1 MRPFVRV
8 YVNRNIDALYY
19 VVQVRGSPGGFGMKA
34 KKTQLIRLLLWLL
47 LLGLPAGG
55 FARLTAT
62 ADAACDLIVMNGG
75 SIQAAITAAV
85 NNQIICVR
93 DGVYNEQIKIPAIK
107 TGLTIIAYENEQ
119 PIIDG
124 NKTQPST
131 SPLEQNKALVEIG
144 GANTVFEGFE
154 VRFSSARGIDVTA
167 NNVTV
172 RNNAVHDNWTT
183 GIIIFGGETPLSGVL
198 IENNLVFNNLRKVE
212 HIPVIYR
219 GLRTGSDEVGWTFDP
234 DVMWDNPFWSGA
246 NADLPEPYLNG
257 LSMTFNNDGTTNRV
271 YAGSARAG
279 RAGIIGA
286 EYSANGQLFSYSGN
300 DILFHKPEPVNKWT
314 LFFDGDT
321 LGLGPNPQYP
331 GPVVV
336 IDAFQIESVPPE
348 PACSECAPILMS
360 FAETVTIPIGSG
372 TVTPTL
378 VGPSDLVRF
387 SPTAVDGQWG
397 HITAGYFS
405 MYKTAAELGLPATAN
420 IDALDRTLDGRLLVS
435 LDADLAAGVLI
446 ADKGLDKEDLAAVAE
461 DTLTW
466 SLYFD
471 GDQIPSNPF
480 GDDLTA
486 AWLDR
491 NGHIYVSGNPVGG
504 SALSFI
510 KTHNSMARG
519 NQVYN
524 NHGEGLVAGRY
535 SENITLEDNVAYDN
549 LHANIYLNATIAPL
563 VRRNLVFCTD
573 DMTFWRK
580 GSNDSYNPPPGLQ
593 VRDEAFANM
602 SPPPPP
608 SSGQVIVN
616 NIVVGCSNNFG
627 VVTQR
632 EDGNGGLYNAL
643 VANNTFVN
651 ARGETSQG
659 VNNIELDS
667 SASYTNS
674 SFINNLIIQ
683 TTPGAILRVMGNSTH
698 ISSLTV
704 GNNLYNTAPPS
715 TWFNNESGRVVGDP
729 LLAAPNPPL
738 PTMSN
743 PVNPADYR
751 LTYASPAFDQGQENS
766 AVTGDFFGQSRTT
779 TGLPDIGADE
789 LAYEG
794 TIHIVQA
801 TTPVGAAQRFAYTA
815 SFNPNGFNLGD
826 GESHD
831 PGVLAAGVHSLAAT
845 PVEGW
850 AATAVCNDG
859 SPAEAIV
866 LSPGETVICTFVH
879 RQAGHIIVA
888 AQTDPASA
896 SRLFDF
902 TADYDP
908 DGFSL
913 GHGQSDNSGY
923 LADGVYSVAAALPTG
938 WSLSGATC
946 DDGSSPQ
953 AIALS
958 PGEAVTCTFTLTEG
972 GRIIVTEQATPATT
986 GQSFTFTA
994 NYDANGFTLQHGQ
1007 SDTSAYLAA
1016 GTYAVAAA
1024 TPSGWVA
1031 AGVTCDDGSPPGA
1044 IALGPGETVICT
1056 FSHEQMGCIVV
1067 RMVTTPPNT
1076 GQLFPFTASYDSD
1089 GFTLAGGQSS
1099 TSELLPPGGYT
1110 VSEVIPP
1117 GWAQSSATCDDG
1129 SAPATIALNPGETVT
1144 CTFSNGRTAPGP
1156 LATIY
1161 VSTTKAGNVRGLAY
1175 APGDILAYDGRLD
1188 TWSLYFDASKVGI
1201 TKPLSDFV
1209 LLDDGSILV
1218 SVAARVKLNPAGG
1231 SQFTLEVQDVARFTP
1246 TSLGTTT
1253 AGSFSLYFDGSDV
1266 ALSTAG
1272 ERIDALARRADGAL
1286 LISVTGA
1293 AAVKNGATTIKA
1305 ADEDLLLF
1313 QPSSIGGT
1321 TAGTWSLAFDG
1332 STVPGLAVEDVT
1344 SAWQDAAGVLH
1355 LTVTNNFT
1363 AGGVPGTSRSVLA
1376 VTPAR
1381 AVSVY
1386 WDAASGGFPGLVDGL
1401 HIVK

>member
-1 MRPFVRV
+1 
-8 YVNRNIDALYY
+8 
-19 VVQVRGSPGGFGMKA
+19 MKT

-55 FARLTAT
+55 FSRLTAT
-62 ADAACDLIVMNGG
+62 ADAACDLIVANGE
-75 SIQAAITAAV
+75 SIQSAITAAV

-93 DGVYNEQIKIPAIK
+93 DGVYNEQVKVPVSK
-107 TGLTIIAYENEQ
+107 TGLRIIAYENEQ

-124 NKTQPST
+124 NKRQPSS
-131 SPLEQNKALVEIG
+131 SPIEQNKALVEIG
-144 GANTVFEGFE
+144 GEGTVFEGFE

-183 GIIIFGGETPLSGVL
+183 GIIIFGGSSALSGIL
-198 IENNLVFNNLRKVE
+198 IEDNLVYNNLRKVE
-212 HIPVIYR
+212 NIPVIYR

-246 NADLPEPYLNG
+246 EADLPEPYLNG

-271 YAGSARAG
+271 YAGSSRAG
-279 RAGIIGA
+279 RAGFIGA

-331 GPVVV
+331 GQVVV
-336 IDAFQIESVPPE
+336 IDAFQIESAPPE
-348 PACSECAPILMS
+348 AACPECAPILMS
-360 FAETVTIPIGSG
+360 FAESVTIPVGMG
-372 TVTPTL
+372 TITPTV

-387 SPTAVDGQWG
+387 SPTAVNEQWG
-397 HITAGYFS
+397 HITAGHFS
-405 MYKTAAELGLPATAN
+405 LYKTAAELGLPAGAN
-420 IDALDRTLDGRLLVS
+420 VDALDRALDGRLLVS
-435 LDADLAAGVLI
+435 LDADVAAGVLI
-446 ADKGLDKEDLAAVAE
+446 AGKSVDKEDLAAVVE
-461 DTLTW
+461 DTQTW

-471 GDQIPSNPF
+471 GDQIPFNPF

-510 KTHNSMARG
+510 KTHNSVARG
-519 NQVYN
+519 NRVYN

-549 LHANIYLNATIAPL
+549 LHANLYLNATIAPL
-563 VRRNLVFCTD
+563 VRRNLIYCTD

-580 GSNDSYNPPPGLQ
+580 GSNDSYNPAPGLQ

-608 SSGQVIVN
+608 SSDQVIVN

-627 VVTQR
+627 VGTQR
-632 EDGNGGLYNAL
+632 EDGVGGLYNAL

-651 ARGETSQG
+651 ARGETSLG
-659 VNNIELDS
+659 INNIELDG

-683 TTPGAILRVMGNSTH
+683 TTPGAILRVMGATNM
-698 ISSLTV
+698 SSFTV
-704 GNNLYNTAPPS
+704 ANNLYNVAPPS
-715 TWFNNESGRVVGDP
+715 GWFNNEPGRVVGNP
-729 LLAAPNPPL
+729 QLAAPNPPL
-738 PTMSN
+738 PTAGN
-743 PVNPADYR
+743 PVNLADYQ
-751 LTYASPAFDQGQENS
+751 LTYASPAFDQGQ
-766 AVTGDFFGQSRTT
+766 AHPTVADDFFGQTRTT

-815 SFNPNGFNLGD
+815 GFDPDGFDLGD
-826 GESHD
+826 GESYG
-831 PGVLAAGVHSLAAT
+831 PGLVAAGTHSVAAA

-850 AATAVCNDG
+850 LTTAVCDDG

-866 LSPGETVICTFVH
+866 LSPGETVTCTFSSV
-879 RQAGHIIVA
+879 RASQIVVVNGVTPVAGA
-888 AQTDPASA
+888 P
-896 SRLFDF
+896 LFNF
-902 TADYDP
+902 ALTPGEA
-908 DGFSL
+908 FQL
-913 GHGQSDNSGY
+913 GHGNRTF
-923 LADGVYSVAAALPTG
+923 VAAAGVAHELTATAPEG
-938 WSLSGATC
+938 WRRTAAAC
-946 DDGSSPQ
+946 DNGDPVN
-953 AIALS
+953 AVVAEV
-958 PGEAVTCTFTLTEG
+958 GEIVTCTFAHEAM
-972 GRIIVTEQATPATT
+972 GRIVVTEQATPANT
-986 GQSFTFTA
+986 GQSFTFSA
-994 NYDANGFTLQHGQ
+994 AYDNDGFALQHGQ
-1007 SDTSAYLAA
+1007 SDTSAYLPA
-1016 GTYAVAAA
+1016 GTYAVTAA
-1024 TPSGWVA
+1024 TPAGWLA
-1031 AGVTCDDGSPPGA
+1031 AGATCDDGSAPA
-1044 IALGPGETVICT
+1044 AVDLSPGETVICT
-1056 FSHEQMGCIVV
+1056 FAHEQMGRVVV
-1067 RMVTTPPNT
+1067 RKVTTPPNT
-1076 GQLFPFTASYDSD
+1076 GQLFSFSADYDPD
-1089 GFTLAGGQSS
+1089 GFTLADGQSN
-1099 TSELLPPGGYT
+1099 TSELLSPGDYT
-1110 VSEVIPP
+1110 VSETVPP

-1144 CTFSNGRTAPGP
+1144 CTFTNGRTASGP

-1161 VSTTKAGNVRGLAY
+1161 VTTPNAGTVRGLAY

-1188 TWSLYFDASKVGI
+1188 TWSLYFDASDVGI

-1209 LLDDGSILV
+1209 LMSDGSLLLAI
-1218 SVAARVKLNPAGG
+1218 SARVKLSPASGA
-1231 SQFTLEVQDVARFTP
+1231 QFWLEVQDVARFVP
-1246 TSLGTTT
+1246 TSMGATT

-1272 ERIDALARRADGAL
+1272 EKIDALARRADGAL
-1286 LISVTGA
+1286 LISVTSE
-1293 AAVKNGATTIKA
+1293 AAVKSGATTLKA
-1305 ADEDLLLF
+1305 ADEDLMLF
-1313 QPSSIGGT
+1313 QPTSLGAAT
-1321 TAGTWSLAFDG
+1321 TGNWQLAFDG
-1332 STVPGLAVEDVT
+1332 STVAGLAVENVT
-1344 SAWQDAAGVLH
+1344 SAWQDAAGMLY

-1363 AGGVPGTSRSVLA
+1363 VGGVPGTSRTVLA
-1376 VTPAR
+1376 ITPAR

-1386 WDAASGGFPGLVDGL
+1386 WDAASGGLPGLVDGL
-1401 HIVK
+1401 HIVR